1 MEWTN
6 ISQVLAEIM
15 DDEHTGK
22 TFVIRFVRSVGK
34 KKGSIKTVAK
44 AVYGAA
50 KRKAQSS
57 APVDNTNN
65 TNKPRKHVD
74 AGTIPM
80 TDTETGKYFTPL
92 ISHIIEYNNFKVRH

>member
-1 MEWTN
+1 MEWIN
-6 ISQVLAEIM
+6 IASVLAEIA
-15 DDEHTGK
+15 DDENAGRS
-22 TFVIRFVRSVGK
+22 FVIRFVRSVGK
-34 KKGSIKTVAK
+34 KKGSIKTVVK

-50 KRKAQSS
+50 KRKSQAEKP
-57 APVDNTNN
+57 AVENAF
-65 TNKPRKHVD
+65 KPRKHVD

>member
-1 MEWTN
+1 MEWIN
-6 ISQVLAEIM
+6 ISQVLAEIT
-15 DDEHTGK
+15 DDEHAGK

-57 APVDNTNN
+57 APADN